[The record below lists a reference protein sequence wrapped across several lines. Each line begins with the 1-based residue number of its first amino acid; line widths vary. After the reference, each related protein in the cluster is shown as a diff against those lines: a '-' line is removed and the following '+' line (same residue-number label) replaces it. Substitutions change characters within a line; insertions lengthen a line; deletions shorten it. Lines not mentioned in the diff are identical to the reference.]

1 MILNFKF
8 NSLITLC
15 KNVNTHKTDI
25 LQERVMHL
33 NYTLLH
39 FATDLL
45 LQKRKYPESHVM
57 QCIRYSKSP
66 DKNASRSQAVMPDLM
81 IWKQILLSHDKDVA

>member
-8 NSLITLC
+8 NSLITVC

-25 LQERVMHL
+25 LKERVMHL

-39 FATDLL
+39 FATALL
-45 LQKRKYPESHVM
+45 LQQCKYPESHVM
-57 QCIRYSKSP
+57 QCIRWGKSP
-66 DKNASRSQAVMPDLM
+66 DKKVSHSQAVMPDLM
-81 IWKQILLSHDKDVA
+81 IC